1 MSEKHVFRLML
12 GDWSGDGHG
21 IDTTYRI
28 QSNKPIEEV
37 RAAYFSALEQTGLD
51 LTEEVC
57 AEYED
62 NVITEEMVSRLKG
75 LGLPVPADREWVQT
89 DEFVDLVLAYIKLGD
104 PALELEVLPFEE
116 MFQWNFGKD
125 FKVLGNR
132 PEATKRHIGFFGYGL
147 FST

>member
-89 DEFVDLVLAYIKLGD
+89 DEFVDDNTLTVNVSHLRQTLGSIGARDFVQTRRGLGYLVL
-104 PALELEVLPFEE
+104 
-116 MFQWNFGKD
+116 
-125 FKVLGNR
+125 
-132 PEATKRHIGFFGYGL
+132 
-147 FST
+147 